1 MKKKITN
8 SKELNNYYK
17 MVNTKL
23 QKYSEMNIPVD
34 KVAKYLKPG
43 SENFKNFISED
54 DDLKDVDGI
63 EVVLRDIIEDT
74 MHAFKDGLYK
84 KMQQGSVK
92 KFEGYSTDINIFKT
106 DITKEDIEEHEM
118 VLSDIFSVSLSYIKI
133 IKEDL
138 HMYGVSAF
146 GKMMYVMVYSE
157 KQLKKIKENILDY
170 LESTIKNKF
179 YSFSELGVDKKVSL
193 SKYAVYLKEDL
204 DKEIKEEDVVKAIAK
219 NHGLSV
225 EVVFK
230 ENKTL
235 NSTKYYLFEVN
246 AAKFPLRSA
255 TS

>member
-92 KFEGYSTDINIFKT
+92 KFESYATGTNLFKT
-106 DITKEDIEEHEM
+106 DITEEDIKEHEM
-118 VLSDIFSVSLSYIKI
+118 ALSDIFSVSLSYIKI
-133 IKEDL
+133 LKEDMHL
-138 HMYGVSAF
+138 YGVTSF
-146 GKMMYVMVYSE
+146 GKMKYMMVYSE
-157 KQLKKIKENILDY
+157 KQLQKIKENILEY
-170 LESTIKNKF
+170 LESTVKNKF
-179 YSFSELGVDKKVSL
+179 YNFSDLGVDKKVSL
-193 SKYAVYLKEDL
+193 SKYAEDIKKDL
-204 DKEIKEEDVVKAIAK
+204 DKEINEEDVIEAIAK
-219 NHGLSV
+219 NHGLNV
-225 EVVFK
+225 EVSYQ
-230 ENKTL
+230 ETKTL
-235 NSTKYYLFEVN
+235 NSTKYYLFEV
-246 AAKFPLRSA
+246 SA
-255 TS
+255 LNQ

>member
-23 QKYSEMNIPVD
+23 QKYSEVNIPID

-74 MHAFKDGLYK
+74 MNAFKDGLYK

-92 KFEGYSTDINIFKT
+92 KFESYATNINIFKT
-106 DITKEDIEEHEM
+106 DITDADIKEHEM
-118 VLSDIFSVSLSYIKI
+118 ALSDIFSVSLSYIKI
-133 IKEDL
+133 LKQDL

-146 GKMMYVMVYSE
+146 GKTKYVMVYSE
-157 KQLKKIKENILDY
+157 KQLQKIKENILDY

-179 YSFSELGVDKKVSL
+179 YNFSDLGVGKKVSL
-193 SKYAVYLKEDL
+193 SKYAEDIKRDL
-204 DKEIKEEDVVKAIAK
+204 EKEIKEEDVIEAIAK
-219 NHGLSV
+219 NNGLNV
-225 EVVFK
+225 EVVY
-230 ENKTL
+230 EDTKTL
-235 NSTKYYLFEVN
+235 NSTKYYLFVVKVAN
-246 AAKFPLRSA
+246 S
-255 TS
+255 